1 MDWFFLGLVILGSVW
16 GWAKKSERVLG
27 QYTVQEVTKEK
38 VGRLMITG
46 GWSGLLWYA
55 ANVFEETEGVIPSVA
70 FLIILYS
77 FFYFGAMG
85 IEFNNKNT
93 VIRNYKNQRRF
104 FNSYDCIS
112 YKVAKNMYLMHPELF
127 KWDYDSIYPAFKG
140 LEFRMIYF
148 DLLRFSLLY
157 CSPKM
162 KKNGVVSQMMLEQ
175 LDKDMARIQKEKEK
189 SIQEVNH
196 ASTELAN
203 IMASMKGEMK

>member
-1 MDWFFLGLVILGSVW
+1 
-16 GWAKKSERVLG
+16 
-27 QYTVQEVTKEK
+27 
-38 VGRLMITG
+38 MITG

-85 IEFNNKNT
+85 IEFDNKNT

-127 KWDYDSIYPAFKG
+127 KWDYDSIYPAFKA
-140 LEFRMIYF
+140 LSKY
-148 DLLRFSLLY
+148 
-157 CSPKM
+157 
-162 KKNGVVSQMMLEQ
+162 N
-175 LDKDMARIQKEKEK
+175 
-189 SIQEVNH
+189 
-196 ASTELAN
+196 
-203 IMASMKGEMK
+203 